1 MALSQDMDVLL
12 LKLPWQILHIGD
24 CRFFAKV
31 SFTDSSYCFL
41 LSDLSSVWCEE
52 AAADVIQERSKE
64 LNKRLTAP
72 ISSFLSHLSHF
83 IRPLLDSIEKTP
95 HSLSCSRAPDRLLL
109 HVKSRLSGLPFY
121 WDFHCR
127 EADIRTVCR
136 HFLQPL
142 ISMSKAL
149 DAQCQELC
157 TLLRRKD
164 EEIQDYQEGGAVL
177 SRDRLRTET
186 FDDHAFYKTF
196 ISKNIPEQR
205 GPSALS
211 DRLQQLYRD
220 VVVIQEQQETTAA
233 GDGVRPLTE
242 QSHDGDGHVSA
253 APDPSTDQQGVDDG
267 ATQKPS
273 QVPLDDVL
281 SLTQHPPIV
290 ISKAKKRKAKGLFT

>member
-1 MALSQDMDVLL
+1 M
-12 LKLPWQILHIGD
+12 
-24 CRFFAKV
+24 
-31 SFTDSSYCFL
+31 
-41 LSDLSSVWCEE
+41 
-52 AAADVIQERSKE
+52 KE

-72 ISSFLSHLSHF
+72 ISSFLSHLSQF
-83 IRPLLDSIEKTP
+83 IRPLLDSKEKTP
-95 HSLSCSRAPDRLLL
+95 HSLSSSRSPDRLVL

-142 ISMSKAL
+142 ISMTKAL
-149 DAQCQELC
+149 DAQCEELC
-157 TLLRRKD
+157 SILRRKD

-186 FDDHAFYKTF
+186 FDDNAFYKTF
-196 ISKNIPEQR
+196 MSKNIPEQC

-220 VVVIQEQQETTAA
+220 VVVFQEQQETTAA
-233 GDGVRPLTE
+233 GDGVWPLTE
-242 QSHDGDGHVSA
+242 RSHDGNGHVSA
-253 APDPSTDQQGVDDG
+253 APDPSTAQQDVDDG

-281 SLTQHPPIV
+281 SLTQRPSIV
-290 ISKAKKRKAKGLFT
+290 VSKAKKRKAKGLFT

>member
-186 FDDHAFYKTF
+186 FDDNAFYKTF
-196 ISKNIPEQR
+196 ISKILNKVQR
-205 GPSALS
+205 FYERWRSCEPLWMGTDKA
-211 DRLQQLYRD
+211 DDNAARFLQQK
-220 VVVIQEQQETTAA
+220 
-233 GDGVRPLTE
+233 
-242 QSHDGDGHVSA
+242 SA
-253 APDPSTDQQGVDDG
+253 KST
-267 ATQKPS
+267 
-273 QVPLDDVL
+273 LL
-281 SLTQHPPIV
+281 LNPILCL
-290 ISKAKKRKAKGLFT
+290 KTY